1 MTFIDPN
8 QQRNIMFFPK
18 YYVLYGIDGVA
29 LNS

>member
-18 YYVLYGIDGVA
+18 YVLYGIDVVA